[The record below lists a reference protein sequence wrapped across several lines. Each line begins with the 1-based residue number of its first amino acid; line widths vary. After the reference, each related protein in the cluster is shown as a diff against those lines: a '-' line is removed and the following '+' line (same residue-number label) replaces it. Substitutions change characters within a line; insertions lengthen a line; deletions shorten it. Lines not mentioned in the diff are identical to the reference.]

1 MNVPLFYCVVFQTP
15 ISTNITKLTGEFKLH
30 TLKKVTRSVII
41 KLNTIYMIINTLL
54 KDIQE
59 IDRIFS
65 SNRVNKNANSKI

>member
-1 MNVPLFYCVVFQTP
+1 
-15 ISTNITKLTGEFKLH
+15 LTGEFKLH